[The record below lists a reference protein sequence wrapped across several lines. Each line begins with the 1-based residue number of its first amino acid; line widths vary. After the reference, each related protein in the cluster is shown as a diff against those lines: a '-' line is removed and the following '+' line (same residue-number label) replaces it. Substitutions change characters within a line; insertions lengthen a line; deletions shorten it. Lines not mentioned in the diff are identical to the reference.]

1 MLSTA
6 LKGGDESLLKA
17 IYVSFVEHMDL
28 RSDAGK
34 EAYLLMSAEL
44 KKGRNEI
51 LDYGEKLLGRKLAVD
66 DRT

>member
-1 MLSTA
+1 
-6 LKGGDESLLKA
+6 
-17 IYVSFVEHMDL
+17 VSFVEHMDL